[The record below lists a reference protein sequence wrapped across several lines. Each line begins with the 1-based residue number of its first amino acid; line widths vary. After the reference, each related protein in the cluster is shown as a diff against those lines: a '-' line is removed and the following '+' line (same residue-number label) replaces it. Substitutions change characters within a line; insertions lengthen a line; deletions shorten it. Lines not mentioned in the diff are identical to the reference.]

1 MDVLC
6 AHIYIYIYILNHSL
20 RSAIIHVFFFVYVL
34 QVYAEIKEVC
44 GSNLAPSQSDVKQL
58 HYLMAS
64 LHESARLLPTAPFLQ
79 RCSLQSGKTIQMSL
93 KKFHITLN
101 L

>member
-1 MDVLC
+1 MC
-6 AHIYIYIYILNHSL
+6 SYIYILNHSL

>member
-1 MDVLC
+1 MFCVL
-6 AHIYIYIYILNHSL
+6 IYIYILNHSL

>member
-1 MDVLC
+1 VDVLC
-6 AHIYIYIYILNHSL
+6 PHIHIYIITVSDQQSYM
-20 RSAIIHVFFFVYVL
+20 FFFVHVL

-44 GSNLAPSQSDVKQL
+44 GSNLALSLSDVKQL

-93 KKFHITLN
+93 KKFHITPN